1 MTKTISARQISLIAF
16 ISVFSLKLTVLPSL
30 FYSKVGIDAI
40 FSLFII
46 MAFDFLEL
54 LLIFHVLKKNQDI
67 SFYQF
72 LSKKVG
78 KYFAKLILLLIFI
91 YYFFKMLLLCSG
103 GYNHASLA
111 IFKEAPRHL
120 FLFIL
125 LVSSCSLYLFKSRS
139 YARTIEFFYPIVA
152 TMFVL
157 FVGIALFT
165 APLQDIR
172 PLLTTPA
179 QNIFESSFMFS
190 VLGGN
195 YLFMLLFMG
204 KIKFGKNPNR
214 TVFGHVVFA
223 WALLMV
229 FYIIDYSIFK
239 YTAVAHPHAIS
250 EIIQYLPL
258 PSILGNF
265 DWIAV
270 SFMLVLFVLQG
281 GLFIYCMCYSLNK
294 VFEVKEV
301 EKMGAVSKVVLVFV
315 NLLLLLFIYVVF
327 PTFSD
332 LRTFAFNG
340 LFVPIL
346 SSVVML
352 VPIICFFFELFN
364 NKKRTKVAPSLK
376 STEEFVEAEN
386 QKILSL
392 KVRKDEETI

>member
-1 MTKTISARQISLIAF
+1 
-16 ISVFSLKLTVLPSL
+16 
-30 FYSKVGIDAI
+30 
-40 FSLFII
+40 
-46 MAFDFLEL
+46 
-54 LLIFHVLKKNQDI
+54 
-67 SFYQF
+67 
-72 LSKKVG
+72 
-78 KYFAKLILLLIFI
+78 
-91 YYFFKMLLLCSG
+91 
-103 GYNHASLA
+103 
-111 IFKEAPRHL
+111 
-120 FLFIL
+120 
-125 LVSSCSLYLFKSRS
+125 
-139 YARTIEFFYPIVA
+139 
-152 TMFVL
+152 
-157 FVGIALFT
+157 
-165 APLQDIR
+165 
-172 PLLTTPA
+172 
-179 QNIFESSFMFS
+179 MFS

-204 KIKFGKNPNR
+204 KIKFGKNPNK
-214 TVFGHVVFA
+214 TLFGHVFFA
-223 WALLMV
+223 WALLMI

-315 NLLLLLFIYVVF
+315 NLLLLLFVYFVF

-332 LRTFAFNG
+332 LREFAFNG

-346 SSVVML
+346 STIVMF
-352 VPIICFFFELFN
+352 VPIICFILEVLSKGKKF
-364 NKKRTKVAPSLK
+364 KRTPTLK
-376 STEEFVEAEN
+376 SQKECDWVEN